1 MSLVDSFSIPSS
13 KSELDFFT
21 VPPTQVVIKKGS
33 WEEINPVN
41 PVTNEGPYEFRIPPD
56 PHFLQ
61 MSKNYVYMKLS
72 ILPKKEIARADGT
85 IPPTPDIAPI
95 NLIGKTF
102 FRQVKLFINGKLIH
116 DSGDKYAFR
125 SFLETELNYGLEAKN
140 SHLQS
145 ALYIKDIPE
154 LYDSE
159 DNQGF
164 KDRVAYFKNNNIVE
178 VLAPLHMDLFMQ
190 DRFLLNFTDVRLEL
204 NRNSDNFLLQSPNGA
219 NNPSLIVHEM
229 KLYIRKAEIL
239 DSLGLALEKTLAN
252 YTAKYPIRRVI
263 MMNLHISS
271 TSQSTPL
278 NTLFTGQLPRR
289 MIIGCID
296 ADAYRGNI
304 KKTPFNFKS
313 YSITEVKVVSGGA
326 TFPAHSLKLDFKNN
340 RYVRAFEQLFEAL
353 EISRDNKGN
362 GITRAGFKNGQCL
375 FAFDLTPDE
384 DDSGHFD
391 LIKEGTTSIEIS
403 FDEKLPDTG
412 IEVIV
417 YAEFDNILM
426 LDKNRNALY
435 DYNS

>member
-1 MSLVDSFSIPSS
+1 MSIVDSFSIPST

-21 VPPTQVVIKKGS
+21 VPPTQVIIKKGS
-33 WEEINPVN
+33 WDEINPVN

-61 MSKNYVYMKLS
+61 LSKNYIYMKLS
-72 ILPKKEIARADGT
+72 ISPKKEMVKADGT
-85 IPPTPDIAPI
+85 YPPIPDIAPI

-125 SFLETELNYGLEAKN
+125 SFLETELNYGLEAKQ

-145 ALYIKDIPE
+145 ALYIKDTPE
-154 LYDSE
+154 LYDALE
-159 DNQGF
+159 NQGF
-164 KDRVAYFKNNNIVE
+164 KDRVSYFKDKNIVE
-178 VLAPLHMDLFMQ
+178 VLAPLHIDLFMQ
-190 DRFLLNFTDVRLEL
+190 DRLLLNFTDVRLEL

-229 KLYIRKAEIL
+229 KFYVRKAEIL
-239 DSLGLALEKTLAN
+239 DSAGLALEQTLLK
-252 YTAKYPIRRVI
+252 YTAKYPIRRVV

-289 MIIGCID
+289 MVIGCID

-304 KKTPFNFKS
+304 KKSPFNFKS
-313 YSITEVKVVSGGA
+313 YSITEVKVISGGQ

-353 EISRDNKGN
+353 DIARDNKGN
-362 GITRAGFKNGQCL
+362 GITRMGFKNGQCF

-384 DDSGHFD
+384 DDNGHFD

-403 FDEKLPDTG
+403 FDDKLPDTG

-426 LDKNRNALY
+426 LDKNRNVFY
-435 DYNS
+435 DYNA